1 MVIRMKYY
9 GRQKFLLIRL
19 PHIGELSNQCKSDF
33 FDNVKKAR
41 LELKPTR

>member
-19 PHIGELSNQCKSDF
+19 PHIGELSNQCKAD
-33 FDNVKKAR
+33 
-41 LELKPTR
+41 LEQLYNLQLFLTM